1 MDVSTVDS
9 VVMLAVISTFRK
21 LSALTPSRYTV
32 SLNTIIESKTR
43 DVFILSQE
51 QKLAIKNSQ
60 KEYLEGQFHTNDSV
74 NEEMEKWLQEE

>member
-1 MDVSTVDS
+1 MSTIE
-9 VVMLAVISTFRK
+9 LKNILISKITEINDKAF
-21 LSALTPSRYTV
+21 LIA
-32 SLNTIIESKTR
+32 LNTIIESKTR

>member
-1 MDVSTVDS
+1 MSTIE
-9 VVMLAVISTFRK
+9 LKNILISKIAEINDEAF
-21 LSALTPSRYTV
+21 LIA
-32 SLNTIIESKTR
+32 LNTIIESKTR
-43 DVFILSQE
+43 DVIILSQE

>member
-1 MDVSTVDS
+1 MSTIE
-9 VVMLAVISTFRK
+9 LKNILISKITEINDKAF
-21 LSALTPSRYTV
+21 LIA
-32 SLNTIIESKTR
+32 LNTIIESKTR
-43 DVFILSQE
+43 DVIILSQE